1 MYATYIINVAGLM
14 PVVEFCKVEVRPKN
28 SKSAE
33 SKKVSYRNSQTRVQ
47 EEEYG
52 NIQTLPCCFCI
63 QTSS

>member
-47 EEEYG
+47 EEEYEYTDTPLLFLHS
-52 NIQTLPCCFCI
+52 NI
-63 QTSS
+63 